1 MNITEN
7 NICEDYSDSL
17 LSSDYV
23 DSIKIVLVIDQTRVN
38 ELIKNGPLMDSI
50 KSDVKELVNKRL
62 EEFYSFTDDNF
73 EQDNILHKK
82 VVIIIISSSLT
93 EMMNFLFF
101 LFKNLYKNQEACEDS
116 ICGDNVIDQHGS
128 PRIINCDKPLIKKNK
143 TVMSKLKKKALR
155 LSKVFSP
162 GITYLH

>member
-1 MNITEN
+1 MDIPDVDQTNLECHLWGGDGSLDRDFYELKKLRLEARMNITEN

-38 ELIKNGPLMDSI
+38 ELIKNDPLMDSI

-93 EMMNFLFF
+93 EIMNFLFF
-101 LFKNLYKNQEACEDS
+101 S
-116 ICGDNVIDQHGS
+116 
-128 PRIINCDKPLIKKNK
+128 RIYTKTKKRVKIPFVMIIRQINMVL
-143 TVMSKLKKKALR
+143 
-155 LSKVFSP
+155 
-162 GITYLH
+162 